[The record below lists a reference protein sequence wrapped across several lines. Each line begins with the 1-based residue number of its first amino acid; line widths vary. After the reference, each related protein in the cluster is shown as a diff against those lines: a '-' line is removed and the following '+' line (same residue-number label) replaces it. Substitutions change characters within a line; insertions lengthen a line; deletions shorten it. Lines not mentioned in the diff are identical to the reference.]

1 MSYINNSYD
10 INVVDNWYSDF
21 DDYRGTVEISKNGQ
35 KIGCV
40 IVNFDYDDIQK
51 TIGRDD
57 YFSDE
62 EIKNAIAALVATNIN
77 KYCSLPKTSEV
88 SPLLRTIYDNVT
100 GSGNSMCYISYEDWE
115 LDYSDTFSEAD
126 IDNLEKEIERL
137 KLDKLII
144 FDFDDCKIVGFGN
157 LETAFIDDRGVVQ
170 EKEITIMDFLKEE
183 KNMILHNKHCYS
195 DGRFISVAKKG
206 YEKEFNREEQKLQI
220 VEKLIE
226 QEIERPKKQELD
238 YYAFVIGYDFLHD
251 YFINSAGPEC
261 DVVFEECYK
270 LAREYMKSDEY
281 TNMFQTGYE
290 NLQDWLD
297 KNEYRIKSDYM
308 NGKPSDKSQEKA
320 KKSKDR
326 ER

>member
-10 INVVDNWYSDF
+10 INVIDNWYSDF
-21 DDYRGTVEISKNGQ
+21 DDYRGTVRISKNGQ
-35 KIGCV
+35 KIGDI
-40 IVNFDYDDIQK
+40 IVNFDYNEIQK
-51 TIGRDD
+51 TIGRED
-57 YFSDE
+57 YFRDE
-62 EIKNAIAALVATNIN
+62 EIKNAIVALVATNIN
-77 KYCSLPKTSEV
+77 KYCSLPKISEI
-88 SPLLRTIYDNVT
+88 SPLLTKVYDSVR
-100 GSGNSMCYISYEDWE
+100 GSGNSMCYISDEDWE
-115 LDYSDTFSEAD
+115 LDFSDTFSETD
-126 IDNLEKEIERL
+126 IENLENEIERL
-137 KLDKLII
+137 QLDDLIL
-144 FDFDDCKIVGFGN
+144 FEYDDCKIVGFGN
-157 LETAFIDDRGVVQ
+157 LETAFIDDRGVIS
-170 EKEITIMDFLKEE
+170 EKQITAMDFLKEE
-183 KNMILHNKHCYS
+183 KEMILYNKHCYS

-206 YEKEFNREEQKLQI
+206 YEKEFNRENQKLQI

-226 QEIERPKKQELD
+226 QEQERPQKQDLD

-297 KNEYRIKSDYM
+297 KNEYRIKNDYM
-308 NGKPSDKSQEKA
+308 NDKPSDKPQEKA
-320 KKSKDR
+320 RKSKDR